1 MRVGTLDISGLCYVR
16 SFADWRVT
24 HIRTIQLTPFNE
36 YEIFRLSAY
45 TDVYELQPIRENG
58 HVRRHAET
66 ARESPPH
73 AAKATR
79 LSG

>member
-1 MRVGTLDISGLCYVR
+1 MFAASLIGGSLIFGLFN
-16 SFADWRVT
+16 SP
-24 HIRTIQLTPFNE
+24 PFNE

-45 TDVYELQPIRENG
+45 IDVYELQPIRENG